1 MDTFSTAY
9 MIAVGLFVAAVWV
22 LIIADAIGHYADR
35 AGRAVVRVLARIR
48 DRKVRRAQHLWH
60 MQRLRVGI
68 DRWHAKH
75 IRTDPR
81 TEHHR

>member
-1 MDTFSTAY
+1 MDAFSTAY
-9 MIAVGLFVAAVWV
+9 FIAVGLFVAAVWV
-22 LIIADAIGHYADR
+22 LIIADAIGKYADR
-35 AGRAVVRVLARIR
+35 AGRAVIRTLARIR
-48 DRKVRRAQHLWH
+48 DRKVRRARHLWH

-68 DRWHAKH
+68 DRWYAKH